1 MLNTSVIV
9 ILIISFFAS
18 VTFNGFFRN
27 LAKNYNVLIDIPD
40 KSRKF
45 HFRATP
51 LTGGISIYV
60 AALVSALLL
69 ASLTSVSFEANI
81 SERGLMKELGPNET
95 NISRSYEVNEKNYE
109 LEIEKNN
116 TENTVSI
123 NLNGSNK
130 ENTTVKVV
138 QNNDGYFEVILP
150 TGETQTYKYD
160 NGSVTLVSE
169 VESQPIIP
177 KLLNTPRINIDTTT
191 LSMLICGA
199 LIILV
204 MTFDDLFE
212 IRASIRIILQAC
224 VATLM
229 VILSDETIT
238 NLGNLLG
245 EGDII
250 LPIIWSEVFTIFCI
264 VGIMNAYNMS
274 DGLNGICA
282 SFGLIPLVFI
292 GFAGPVHYGTIIL
305 MGALLGF
312 LAYNLGWLGKKRRA
326 FLGDSGS
333 NSIGFAIAVLCIY
346 YSQGYSSSGY
356 VINPV
361 TALWLVAIPLLD
373 CIGVMTSRAIKGVM
387 PFRPGRDHFHHK
399 LLDYGLS
406 AKKIL
411 IIYIALTIVLCSFG
425 MLLNQLYPNKEY
437 ISFAAFIIFSI
448 MFYVLT
454 RKKNNN
460 V

>member
-1 MLNTSVIV
+1 MLP
-9 ILIISFFAS
+9 

-60 AALVSALLL
+60 AALVSAILL
-69 ASLTSVSFEANI
+69 ASLTNVSFEANI

-116 TENTVSI
+116 TENAISI
-123 NLNGSNK
+123 NLNGSNE

-169 VESQPIIP
+169 IESQPIIP
-177 KLLNTPRINIDTTT
+177 KLLNTPRINVDTTT

-212 IRASIRIILQAC
+212 IRASIEDNSSGLC
-224 VATLM
+224 
-229 VILSDETIT
+229 S
-238 NLGNLLG
+238 N
-245 EGDII
+245 
-250 LPIIWSEVFTIFCI
+250 
-264 VGIMNAYNMS
+264 
-274 DGLNGICA
+274 LNG
-282 SFGLIPLVFI
+282 
-292 GFAGPVHYGTIIL
+292 
-305 MGALLGF
+305 
-312 LAYNLGWLGKKRRA
+312 
-326 FLGDSGS
+326 
-333 NSIGFAIAVLCIY
+333 NS
-346 YSQGYSSSGY
+346 
-356 VINPV
+356 
-361 TALWLVAIPLLD
+361 
-373 CIGVMTSRAIKGVM
+373 
-387 PFRPGRDHFHHK
+387 
-399 LLDYGLS
+399 
-406 AKKIL
+406 
-411 IIYIALTIVLCSFG
+411 
-425 MLLNQLYPNKEY
+425 
-437 ISFAAFIIFSI
+437 
-448 MFYVLT
+448 
-454 RKKNNN
+454 
-460 V
+460 